1 MIECLCK
8 QLTEIWWW
16 PCQKHRNFHKNMTK
30 LVFCCSSPA
39 YLGFSHCRGNFSR
52 HVITPTKFNRVHHA
66 WFVTECPFSLL
77 LCRTMYVLQDSKV
90 MRLCDL
96 LVLFLHFQCTIV
108 IDESLFRSIWFEHT
122 HLINE
127 QRKLGQHVQ
136 DVVWGQ
142 PSSRVDPYPH
152 SLLLKLLVCA
162 YKDWE
167 TSVLII
173 CHSTWSSLGQSVPM
187 RLRSNAPTTTFDL
200 LHLRTLFEGPWGS
213 DSERK
218 RKEAQ
223 KGVNGPHLVS
233 FLTIMGFW
241 SAA

>member
-1 MIECLCK
+1 MYHTFSISLRDNVVFVELLSCFVFMIECLCK

-108 IDESLFRSIWFEHT
+108 IDPTKVLFD
-122 HLINE
+122 
-127 QRKLGQHVQ
+127 Q
-136 DVVWGQ
+136 
-142 PSSRVDPYPH
+142 
-152 SLLLKLLVCA
+152 
-162 YKDWE
+162 
-167 TSVLII
+167 
-173 CHSTWSSLGQSVPM
+173 
-187 RLRSNAPTTTFDL
+187 FDL
-200 LHLRTLFEGPWGS
+200 NTPTW
-213 DSERK
+213 
-218 RKEAQ
+218 
-223 KGVNGPHLVS
+223 
-233 FLTIMGFW
+233 
-241 SAA
+241 